1 MTSSLSPYAD
11 SCSSRYVR
19 YFGLDSQAKAN
30 RISSHINS
38 YPKEKL
44 NGKTSFQLLEFFSPD
59 MAKKLYDYG
68 LSPIDPDHVTL
79 KPYILKD

>member
-1 MTSSLSPYAD
+1 MLRQICPKNCDLYALGLTSQVKAD
-11 SCSSRYVR
+11 
-19 YFGLDSQAKAN
+19 

-44 NGKTSFQLLEFFSPD
+44 IGKTSFQLLEFFSPD
-59 MAKKLYDYG
+59 MAQKLYDYG
-68 LSPIDPDHVTL
+68 LLAISPDHVTL